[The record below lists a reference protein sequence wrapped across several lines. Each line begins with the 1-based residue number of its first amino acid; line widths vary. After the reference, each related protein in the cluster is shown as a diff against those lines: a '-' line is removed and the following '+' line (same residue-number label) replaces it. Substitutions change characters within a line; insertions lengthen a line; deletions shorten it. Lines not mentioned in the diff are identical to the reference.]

1 MRAVDDFLAS
11 LKGET
16 KPTWSDATIVERLH
30 KLLRE
35 CGETKS
41 RQPVLDFFLK
51 LNDTTAGGDTSAIAN
66 WKRATEI
73 WDEDAYQP
81 MLDDVVS
88 TQTTEEPFC

>member
-51 LNDTTAGGDTSAIAN
+51 LNDTTIGGDPAAIAN

-73 WDEDAYQP
+73 WDQSCCQAT
-81 MLDDVVS
+81 LDSVVHDF
-88 TQTTEEPFC
+88 EEPFC

>member
-11 LKGET
+11 LKGEA

-41 RQPVLDFFLK
+41 RQPALDFFLK
-51 LNDTTAGGDTSAIAN
+51 LNDTTIGGDPVAIAN

-73 WDEDAYQP
+73 WDQSCCQATLDAA
-81 MLDDVVS
+81 VS
-88 TQTTEEPFC
+88 TQPEEPFC

>member
-11 LKGET
+11 LRGET
-16 KPTWSDATIVERLH
+16 KPTWSDKTIRERLT
-30 KLLRE
+30 KLINE
-35 CGETKS
+35 CRKSQS

-51 LNDTTAGGDTSAIAN
+51 LNDTTAGGDPSAIAN